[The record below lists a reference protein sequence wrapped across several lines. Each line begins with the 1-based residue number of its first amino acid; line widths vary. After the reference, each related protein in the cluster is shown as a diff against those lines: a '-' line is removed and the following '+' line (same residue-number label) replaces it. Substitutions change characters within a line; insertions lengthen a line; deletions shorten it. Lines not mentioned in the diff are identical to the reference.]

1 MRAVVV
7 ALALQAMT
15 TTVVA
20 QEIELHG
27 ENAVFSTPGIT
38 VVWGV
43 LRAPVEEET
52 QVVIRIALAGAAYA
66 YVRVDAVDPFTRS
79 RRPGLL
85 RTAVSGVVDVRDPRT
100 TFGDFPRREI
110 RFYRAAADRRADAPA
125 LTIYYLGVPDTTPEF
140 TSEGA
145 LLAYFAAAVAKA
157 ASPVETSPLRR

>member
-1 MRAVVV
+1 M

-15 TTVVA
+15 TAVGA

-27 ENAVFSTPGIT
+27 ANAVFSTAGIT

-66 YVRVDAVDPFTRS
+66 YVRVDAVDPFTRA
-79 RRPGLL
+79 RRPGMPG
-85 RTAVSGVVDVRDPRT
+85 TPVKGIVDVRDPRT
-100 TFGDFPRREI
+100 TFGDFPRREL
-110 RFYRAAADRRADAPA
+110 RFYRAPDDRRSDAPA

-140 TSEGA
+140 TSESA
-145 LLAYFAAAVAKA
+145 LLAYFAATVANA
-157 ASPVETSPLRR
+157 RP